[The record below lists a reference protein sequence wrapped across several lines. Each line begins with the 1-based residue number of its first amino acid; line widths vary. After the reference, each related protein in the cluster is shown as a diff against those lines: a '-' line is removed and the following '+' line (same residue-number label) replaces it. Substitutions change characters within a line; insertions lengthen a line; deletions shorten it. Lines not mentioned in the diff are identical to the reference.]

1 MDAGKS
7 ITAEQLSKM
16 TGAELSESFEGM
28 TLEERRALF
37 QRLSDEA
44 EVESRAAWIASEPW
58 WAPVAIVITG
68 LSVVLPVTFLVVH
81 WHQPSLLFRGFAVS
95 AAVVGAVAAGVRL
108 RAHPNLKKLDGFGKM
123 LGLSAA
129 LLAAFAAGVLF
140 YGDASK
146 VLKHD
151 DSPSSPPTSVVSPPT
166 NQGRFGSN
174 P

>member
-1 MDAGKS
+1 MDAGKWT
-7 ITAEQLSKM
+7 TAKQLREM
-16 TGAELSESFEGM
+16 TGAELKEFFDGM
-28 TLEERRALF
+28 SDKEREAFF

-44 EVESRAAWIASEPW
+44 EAEARAAWIASEPW
-58 WAPVAIVITG
+58 WAPAALVITG
-68 LSVVLPVTFLVVH
+68 LSVVLPIIFLVVH

-95 AAVVGAVAAGVRL
+95 AAVVGAAAAGVRL

-123 LGLSAA
+123 LGFSAA
-129 LLAAFAAGVLF
+129 LLATFAAGVLLL
-140 YGDASK
+140 GDANK
-146 VLKHD
+146 VLEHG